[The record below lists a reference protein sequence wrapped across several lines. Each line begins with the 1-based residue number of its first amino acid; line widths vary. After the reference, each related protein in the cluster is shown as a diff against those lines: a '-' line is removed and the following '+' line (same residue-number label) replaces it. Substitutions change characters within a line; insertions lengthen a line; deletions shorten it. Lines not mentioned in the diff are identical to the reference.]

1 MSWIKTAST
10 SALAAGA
17 ILLSAGCTSKKD
29 VAIAAKDD
37 TIRRQE
43 AALVTSESNRAAAD
57 QEAKAAAENAR
68 LAAEQANRTAEL
80 NRQLA
85 AQNDQMAQQSAQ
97 KVSQLITVTN
107 QANERQAQTQ
117 SELANLENLVKGLNR
132 GNGTVVV
139 TQPGQSVSPDQGGI
153 GLSHHANGS
162 IHIQVAGSVLF
173 EPGRAELKASC
184 SDQLL
189 RIAATIKQQFPNHSI
204 RIEGHTDSTPVV
216 HSHDKFP
223 DNMALSQARA
233 ASVYDFL
240 AKRGGLQSSKMYT
253 AGYGDR
259 QPLVTPERTAA
270 DRAKN
275 RRVEIVILP
284 NNLKV
289 QKDQLAAAEGHA
301 RPYQA
306 SVKPS
311 AAQK

>member
-1 MSWIKTAST
+1 MNAIRANRPGRGEFNMSWITTASKC
-10 SALAAGA
+10 ALAAGA

-43 AALVTSESNRAAAD
+43 VAMRDAEAQRAA
-57 QEAKAAAENAR
+57 EAEKAR
-68 LAAEQANRTAEL
+68 QAAEL
-80 NRQLA
+80 NAALARQNEEIALKTNALLKVNAEQTA
-85 AQNDQMAQQSAQ
+85 AN
-97 KVSQLITVTN
+97 N
-107 QANERQAQTQ
+107 QRMVAEIEA
-117 SELANLENLVKGLNR
+117 LKGIVN
-132 GNGTVVV
+132 NNKTVVV
-139 TQPGQSVSPDQGGI
+139 TNGQQDNNVYHDPKT
-153 GLSHHANGS
+153 GS

-173 EPGRAELKASC
+173 DSGRAELKTSC
-184 SDQLL
+184 SDMLM
-189 RIAATIKQQFPNHSI
+189 RIAHQLKTQYPNHAI

-216 HSHDKFP
+216 HSRDRYP

-240 AKRGGLQSSKMYT
+240 AKRGGISSSHMYT

-259 QPLVTPERTAA
+259 QPLVSPERTAA

-289 QKDQLAAAEGHA
+289 QKERLAKGDAPA

-306 SVKPS
+306 SMQTG
-311 AAQK
+311 QK

>member
-1 MSWIKTAST
+1 MSWIKTASQ

-17 ILLSAGCTSKKD
+17 ILLAAGCTSKKD

-43 AALVTSESNRAAAD
+43 AAI
-57 QEAKAAAENAR
+57 AAAESERAAGDQQNK
-68 LAAEQANRTAEL
+68 LAAEQALRNAEL

-85 AQNDQMAQQSAQ
+85 AQNDQLATHSAQ
-97 KVSQLITVTN
+97 KIVQLTQVTN
-107 QANERQAQTQ
+107 ESNQRMAAMQ
-117 SELANLENLVKGLNR
+117 SEVANLEGLVKGLNR
-132 GNGTVVV
+132 GGPSTVVV
-139 TQPGQSVSPDQGGI
+139 QQPGQPINHDRGETG
-153 GLSHHANGS
+153 GLSRSKDGS

-173 EPGRAELKASC
+173 EAGRAELKAGS
-184 SDQLL
+184 SDSLMRYAQM
-189 RIAATIKQQFPNHSI
+189 IKQQFPNNSI

-216 HSHDKFP
+216 HSKDRYP

-233 ASVYDFL
+233 AAVYDFL
-240 AKRGGLQSSKMYT
+240 AKRGGISSGKMYT

-270 DRAKN
+270 DRSKN

-289 QKDQLAAAEGHA
+289 QKDQLAQANGQA
-301 RPYQA
+301 RPYQT
-306 SVKPS
+306 
-311 AAQK
+311 AAAVPAVQK